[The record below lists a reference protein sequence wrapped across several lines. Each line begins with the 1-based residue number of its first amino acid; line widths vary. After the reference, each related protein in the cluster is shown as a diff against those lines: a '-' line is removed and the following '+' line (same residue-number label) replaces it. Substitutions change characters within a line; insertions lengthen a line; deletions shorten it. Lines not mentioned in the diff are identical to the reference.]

1 MSSRDL
7 IEPLVLD
14 ASAMVELLIGTET
27 GRRIDTRIRDHD
39 VNVPAHF
46 DAEVMSA
53 LGRLHR
59 SGRIEASQVTE
70 RLGQLEESPFVRHN
84 LQPLLQGA
92 WELRDNLRLVDAL
105 YVELAT
111 RLTARLITADQS
123 LANASEIAE
132 VPGS

>member
-1 MSSRDL
+1 
-7 IEPLVLD
+7 
-14 ASAMVELLIGTET
+14 MVELLIGTET
-27 GRRIDTRIRDHD
+27 GRRIDARIRNHG

-53 LGRLHR
+53 LGRMHR
-59 SGRIEASQVTE
+59 SGRVDTDEVTV
-70 RLGQLEESPFVRHN
+70 RLGQLGNSPFVRHN

-92 WELRDNLRLVDAL
+92 WERRDNLRLVDAL

-111 RLTARLITADQS
+111 RLTARLITTDHS

-132 VPGS
+132 VVGG

>member
-1 MSSRDL
+1 
-7 IEPLVLD
+7 
-14 ASAMVELLIGTET
+14 MVELLIGTET
-27 GRRIDTRIRDHD
+27 GRRIDARIRNHD

-53 LGRLHR
+53 LGRMQR
-59 SGRIEASQVTE
+59 SGRIEASEVTG

-123 LANASEIAE
+123 LANACEIAE
-132 VPGS
+132 VPGN

>member
-1 MSSRDL
+1 
-7 IEPLVLD
+7 
-14 ASAMVELLIGTET
+14 MVELLIGTEL
-27 GRRIDTRIRDHD
+27 GRRIDARIRNHD
-39 VNVPAHF
+39 VSVPTHF

-53 LGRLHR
+53 LGRIHR
-59 SGRIEASQVTE
+59 SGRLKASEVTE
-70 RLGQLEESPFVRHN
+70 RLEQLGESPFARHN

-123 LANASEIAE
+123 LANASEVAE
-132 VPGS
+132 FVGD

>member
-1 MSSRDL
+1 
-7 IEPLVLD
+7 
-14 ASAMVELLIGTET
+14 MVEILIGTEA
-27 GRRIDTRIRDHD
+27 GRRIDARIRNHD

-53 LGRLHR
+53 LGRIHR
-59 SGRIEASQVTE
+59 SGRIDASDVTE
-70 RLGQLEESPFVRHN
+70 RLGQLENSPFVRHN

-111 RLTARLITADQS
+111 RLTARLITTDHS

-132 VPGS
+132 FVGS

>member
-1 MSSRDL
+1 
-7 IEPLVLD
+7 
-14 ASAMVELLIGTET
+14 MVELLIGTET